1 MIHRREFIG
10 AGAVALLAG
19 CTGSIPITAIG
30 DTQLEEMYGI
40 IGQMIAADGKRDE
53 LIGHL
58 LAGTQNMP
66 GNQAYIIAKD
76 LADENAIWITEV
88 WNTKTDHQ
96 NSLNLPAVQEAIT
109 KGRPLIAKFGTRVET
124 LPVGFSGA

>member
-1 MIHRREFIG
+1 MQRREFIG

-19 CTGSIPITAIG
+19 CTGRIPMTAMG
-30 DTQLEEMYGI
+30 DTQMEEMYGI
-40 IGQMIAADGKRDE
+40 IAQMMAADGKRDE
-53 LIGHL
+53 LIGYL
-58 LAGTQNMP
+58 LAGTRDMP

-96 NSLNLPAVQEAIT
+96 NSLKLPSVQEPIT
-109 KGRPLIAKFGTRVET
+109 KGRPLIAGFGTRIET